1 MVEPIVTVSPL
12 STFRLQKESTPWVFA
27 AGGISG
33 MLSWAITYPQDV
45 IKSRIQADKFGSQA
59 KYKGYIHCLKIA
71 IEKDGHAILT
81 RGMASSL
88 IRYFYIG
95 NNNEGRIGRY

>member
-1 MVEPIVTVSPL
+1 MTL
-12 STFRLQKESTPWVFA
+12 STLFIFRLQKENTAWVFA

-45 IKSRIQADKFGSQA
+45 IKSKIQADRFGTQA
-59 KYKGYIHCLKIA
+59 TYKGYIHCYKLA
-71 IEKDGHAILT
+71 VAKDGHAVLT

-88 IRYFYIG
+88 IRYI
-95 NNNEGRIGRY
+95 E